1 MAAEQLQQKSG
12 PLAICGDCWDRE
24 EILGYGGI
32 AGTNELLESGV
43 LEDRVRSLKIAKS
56 WGHIL
61 EVGGKCGD
69 V

>member
-1 MAAEQLQQKSG
+1 MAAKQLQQKSG

-43 LEDRVRSLKIAKS
+43 LED
-56 WGHIL
+56 
-61 EVGGKCGD
+61 
-69 V
+69 